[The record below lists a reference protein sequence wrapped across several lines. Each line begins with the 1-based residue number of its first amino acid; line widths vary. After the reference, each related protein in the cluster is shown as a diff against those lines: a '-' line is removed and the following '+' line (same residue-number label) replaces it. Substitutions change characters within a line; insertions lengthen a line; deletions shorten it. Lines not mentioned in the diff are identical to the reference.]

1 MPENNAIDSNNTADL
16 RSSDV
21 QPTLL
26 LVDDDEVFLNVL
38 AMAMRKR
45 GFLVTLASS
54 AESAFA
60 IAQNDPP
67 EFAVVDLKMSGN
79 SGLVLV
85 RQLAS
90 LQAAT
95 KIVVL
100 TGYASIATAVEAIK
114 LGATHYLAKP
124 VDADEI
130 VAAFDKQAGDSEVEL
145 ASSPLPVG
153 RLEWEHIQRVLSE
166 NDGNISATARSLN
179 MHRRTLQRKLGK
191 KPSIN
196 PSII

>member
-1 MPENNAIDSNNTADL
+1 MTDLNLNPSPEQA
-16 RSSDV
+16 
-21 QPTLL
+21 TLL
-26 LVDDDEVFLNVL
+26 LVDDDNDFLNVL
-38 AMAMRKR
+38 AIAMRKR
-45 GFLVTLASS
+45 GFAVSTANS
-54 AESAFA
+54 AETAFELA
-60 IAQNDPP
+60 KAEPP
-67 EFAVVDLKMSGN
+67 EFAVVDLKMTGH

-90 LQAAT
+90 LQAGT

-100 TGYASIATAVEAIK
+100 TGYASIATAIEAIK

-130 VAAFDKQAGDSEVEL
+130 VSAFEKKSGNEDVEL
-145 ASSPLPVG
+145 ASSPLSVN
-153 RLEWEHIQRVLSE
+153 RLEWEHIQRVLAE

-191 KPSIN
+191 IPSASCL
-196 PSII
+196 PKT